1 MRLTGASA
9 PPLAYD
15 RAATKIGVLH
25 IGPGAFHRAHQADY
39 FDRLLA
45 QDPRWAISAVSLR
58 SPDLKRALD
67 PQDGLYTL
75 ATLDEQTALRVIGAH
90 REHLVAPRPAR
101 LADPDLKL
109 ASLTVTE
116 KGYCLTPDGQLDFAH
131 PDIQADLTGKPTS
144 AIGWLVAGLA
154 ARREAGLKAFA
165 VLSCDNL
172 PDNGAK
178 LRGAVLALA
187 ARRADDLA
195 AWIGGDVTFPS
206 SMVDSITPATDE
218 ALKARVLA
226 ATGLEDAW
234 PIQREAFTQW
244 VVEDILPP
252 GGPDLAS
259 VGVTLTA
266 DVAAFEQA
274 KLRLLNGAH
283 SSLAYLGLLR
293 GHETVADAMADAE
306 LASFIETLMRQDIAP
321 TLPGDQNGYIDAI
334 LKRFRNPAIRH
345 RLSQIAWDGSQ
356 KLPIRLLATARDTL
370 AAGRPVERLAR
381 PVAAWMRFIE
391 RQARAGAA
399 IVDPLAETLT
409 AVGLKGG
416 VSRFLELPIFPPA
429 LAGALRS
436 SIQAAYDDLG

>member
-1 MRLTGASA
+1 MRRLSAKTA

-15 RAATKIGVLH
+15 RAKTKIGVLH

-58 SPDLKRALD
+58 SGDLKRALA

-75 ATLDEQTALRVIGAH
+75 ATLDETTSFRVIGAH
-90 REHLVAPRPAR
+90 REVLVAPPPAR

-109 ASLTVTE
+109 VTLTITE
-116 KGYCLTPDGQLDFAH
+116 KGYCLRPDGTLDLDR
-131 PDIQADLTGKPTS
+131 PDLADS
-144 AIGWLVAGLA
+144 AIGWLVEGLEARRAAGLA
-154 ARREAGLKAFA
+154 APA

-187 ARRADDLA
+187 GRQDPDLA
-195 AWIGGDVTFPS
+195 AWIAGEVAFPS
-206 SMVDSITPATDE
+206 SMVDSITPATDD
-218 ALKARVLA
+218 ALRARVLE

-252 GGPDLAS
+252 GSPDLAS
-259 VGVTLTA
+259 VGVTFTH

-283 SSLAYLGLLR
+283 SSLAYLGLLK
-293 GHETVADAMADAE
+293 GHETVAEAMADPD
-306 LASFIETLMRQDIAP
+306 LAGFIETLMRQDIAP
-321 TLPGDQNGYIDAI
+321 TLPGDQSAYIDAI
-334 LKRFRNPAIRH
+334 LGRFRNPAIRH
-345 RLSQIAWDGSQ
+345 RLTQIAWDGSQ
-356 KLPIRLLATARDTL
+356 KLPIRLLATVRDAL
-370 AAGRPVERLAR
+370 EAGRSVERLGR
-381 PVAAWMRFIE
+381 PVAAWMRFVE
-391 RQARAGAA
+391 RQARAGVA
-399 IVDPLAETLT
+399 IIDPLAEQLK
-409 AVGLKGG
+409 AVGLAGG
-416 VSRFLELPIFPPA
+416 VARFLELPMFAPTLARA
-429 LAGALRS
+429 LKGPIHTAFDR
-436 SIQAAYDDLG
+436 LG

>member
-1 MRLTGASA
+1 MRLAGATA

-15 RAATKIGVLH
+15 RATTKIGVLH

-58 SPDLKRALD
+58 SAGVKQALD

-75 ATLDEQTALRVIGAH
+75 ATLDEATAFRVIGAH
-90 REHLVAPRPAR
+90 REHLVAPAPAR
-101 LADPDLKL
+101 LADPNLKL
-109 ASLTVTE
+109 ATLTITE
-116 KGYCLTPDGQLDFAH
+116 KGYCLAPDGGLDLSH
-131 PDIQADLTGKPTS
+131 PDLETS
-144 AIGWLVAGLA
+144 AIRWLVDGLQ
-154 ARREAGLKAFA
+154 ARREAGLAPFA

-187 ARRADDLA
+187 GRRDPNLA
-195 AWIGGDVTFPS
+195 AWIAGEVIFPS

-266 DVAAFEQA
+266 DVAAYEQA

-293 GHETVADAMADAE
+293 GHETVADAMADTQ
-306 LASFIETLMRQDIAP
+306 LASFVEALMRQDIAP
-321 TLPGDQNGYIDAI
+321 TLPGDQGGYIDAI
-334 LKRFRNPAIRH
+334 LNRFRNPAIRH

-356 KLPIRLLATARDTL
+356 KLPIRLLATVRDAL
-370 AAGRPVERLAR
+370 AAGRPAQRLAR
-381 PVAAWMRFIE
+381 PLAGWMRFIE
-391 RQARAGAA
+391 RQARTGAA
-399 IVDPLAETLT
+399 IVDPFAETLT
-409 AVGLKGG
+409 AIGLEGG
-416 VSRFLELPIFPPA
+416 VARFLDLPIFPPA
-429 LAGALRS
+429 LARTLRS
-436 SIQAAYDDLG
+436 PIQAAYDALG

>member
-1 MRLTGASA
+1 MRLSADTA

-15 RAATKIGVLH
+15 RARTRIGVLH

-45 QDPRWAISAVSLR
+45 HDPRWAITAVSLR
-58 SPDLKRALD
+58 SAGVKQALD

-75 ATLDEQTALRVIGAH
+75 ATLDETTAFRVIGAH
-90 REHLVAPRPAR
+90 REHLVAPPPAR
-101 LADPDLKL
+101 LADPDLRL
-109 ASLTVTE
+109 ATLTITE
-116 KGYCLTPDGQLDFAH
+116 KGYCLAPDGGLDLTH
-131 PDIQADLTGKPTS
+131 PDLEAS
-144 AIGWLVAGLA
+144 AIRWLVDGLQ
-154 ARREAGLKAFA
+154 ARREAGLAPFA

-172 PDNGAK
+172 PDNGAR
-178 LRGAVLALA
+178 LRGAVLTLA
-187 ARRADDLA
+187 ERRDPGLA
-195 AWIGGDVTFPS
+195 AWIAGEVAFPG

-218 ALKARVLA
+218 ALKARVLE

-259 VGVTLTA
+259 VGVTLTR

-293 GHETVADAMADAE
+293 GHETVADAMADPV
-306 LASFIETLMRQDIAP
+306 LAGFVETLMRQDIAP
-321 TLPGDQNGYIDAI
+321 TLPGDQTAYVDAI
-334 LKRFRNPAIRH
+334 LRRFRNPAISH

-356 KLPIRLLATARDTL
+356 KLPIRLLATVRDAL
-370 AAGRPVERLAR
+370 AAGRPVERLVR
-381 PVAAWMRFIE
+381 PLAGWMRFIE
-391 RQARAGAA
+391 RQARSGTA
-399 IVDPLAETLT
+399 IVDPMAERLE
-409 AVGLKGG
+409 AVGRTGG
-416 VSRFLELPIFPPA
+416 VARFLELPLFPPA
-429 LAGALRS
+429 LTGALRGP
-436 SIQAAYDDLG
+436 IQAAYDALG